1 MDSQLDRSGQAYSS
15 DVTKAARCLL
25 QKSPY
30 GIVRRISCEYDGG
43 VLVLKG
49 RLPSYYHKQ
58 VAQEAVVDLRGVQQ
72 VHNEIE
78 VVT

>member
-1 MDSQLDRSGQAYSS
+1 MESQLDRSGYGLSD
-15 DVTKAARCLL
+15 DVTEAARCLL

-30 GIVRRISCEYDGG
+30 GIVRGVSCEYDGG

-58 VAQEAVVDLRGVQQ
+58 VAQEAVVDLHGVQQ

-78 VVT
+78 VVA